1 MNVKMVYTKMPSNFQ
16 LQQQTK
22 QKGTKFYEVND
33 VRYILEKNKLNGA
46 LCYDK
51 VIIDTNTNKVVKV
64 LVRNM
69 PNVVC
74 EVRMTPE
81 GFKYLYPVNTNN
93 NLKITIGTQK

>member
-1 MNVKMVYTKMPSNFQ
+1 
-16 LQQQTK
+16 
-22 QKGTKFYEVND
+22 
-33 VRYILEKNKLNGA
+33 
-46 LCYDK
+46 
-51 VIIDTNTNKVVKV
+51 
-64 LVRNM
+64 M